1 MHEVFKTLEGSA
13 SSLWTR
19 YAQLA
24 APPLALLMNMSLRP
38 EADAAAGRDEADA
51 ASPDPGSVET
61 PATAHTAG
69 SSASHTELGRT
80 LAPPC
85 ARKRPGMLATASSLG
100 KVRRLLR

>member
-38 EADAAAGRDEADA
+38 EAGAAAGSDGADA
-51 ASPDPGSVET
+51 ASPGPGSVVT
-61 PATAHTAG
+61 PAAAHAG
-69 SSASHTELGRT
+69 SSASHAELGRT

-100 KVRRLLR
+100 KARRLLR